1 MPLANAIDRA
11 AQKVTILLTA
21 VMIAVVGINVFSRYL
36 LGFSFGWGEELP
48 RYCLVWIA
56 FAGGTVA
63 VKQSQMMA
71 ISFLIE
77 RLPPAMRGPMKIVG
91 LLSSCLFLAVAVWF
105 GVKLT
110 LATYLQASPALR
122 IPMSFIYVIIPVSCL
137 VMLYHLIEQ
146 TVGQIRAG
154 NSLQEGP
161 RP

>member
-1 MPLANAIDRA
+1 MPFAKAIDWA
-11 AQKVTILLTA
+11 AQKMTILLTA
-21 VMIAVVGINVFSRYL
+21 VMISVVGVNVFSRYL

-63 VKQSQMMA
+63 VKQGQMMA

-77 RLPPAMRGPMKIVG
+77 RLPPAVQGPMRIVG
-91 LLSSCLFLAVAVWF
+91 LLSSGLFLAVAAWF

-122 IPMSFIYVIIPVSCL
+122 IPMSFVYVIIPVSCL
-137 VMLYHLIEQ
+137 VMLYHLI
-146 TVGQIRAG
+146 GQLIGQVRAG
-154 NSLQEGP
+154 SSPDGGSVP
-161 RP
+161 